1 MLVLIL
7 QNWDDLRDY
16 IEKLGPMME
25 IAYKLEPRGI
35 KVMAG
40 RFGCNVKTSGT
51 ELGEIVSY
59 LQNRNAREVTRGMD
73 DRLFFE

>member
-1 MLVLIL
+1 
-7 QNWDDLRDY
+7 
-16 IEKLGPMME
+16 ME